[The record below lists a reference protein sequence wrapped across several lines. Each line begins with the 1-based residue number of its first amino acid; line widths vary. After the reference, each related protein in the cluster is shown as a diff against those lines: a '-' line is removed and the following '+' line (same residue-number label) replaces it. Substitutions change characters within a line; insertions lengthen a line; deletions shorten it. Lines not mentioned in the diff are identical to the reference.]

1 MPVKSPT
8 AATATEAVNATA
20 TTSTVGCRASHAS
33 ARRCGRDM
41 LFRLGSK
48 IKVAVEETCTIE
60 LNIYISLPSLVTH
73 HHPTTNCNITNLE
86 M

>member
-1 MPVKSPT
+1 
-8 AATATEAVNATA
+8 
-20 TTSTVGCRASHAS
+20 
-33 ARRCGRDM
+33 M